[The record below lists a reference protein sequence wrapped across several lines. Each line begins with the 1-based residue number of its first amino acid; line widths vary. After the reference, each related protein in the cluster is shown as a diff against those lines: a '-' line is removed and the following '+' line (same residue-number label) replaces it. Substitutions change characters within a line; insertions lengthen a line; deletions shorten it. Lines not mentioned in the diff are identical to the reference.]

1 MQLTAQYTAKTVLL
15 YMVAAFNPPYISTFG
30 NNATSFWSAMQREPH
45 LKNAALM
52 ARRHAAIPRGVG
64 QSHEVFIARGEN
76 AEIWDVEGKR
86 YIDFAGGIAV
96 LNTGH
101 RHPDVVK
108 AVQRQLELYTHTCFQ
123 VLAYEPYVELAE
135 RINAKAPGNFDKK
148 TMFLSTGAEA
158 VENAIKI
165 ARSFTKRSAIVAFTS
180 GYHGRTLLTL
190 GLTGKVAP
198 YKTGFGP
205 YPAEIF
211 HARFPDA
218 LRGVSVAD
226 SLASVESLFKNDVEA
241 SRVAA
246 IIVEPVQ
253 GEGGFNVAPPEF
265 LQGLRTLCDQH
276 GILLIADE
284 IQTGAGRTGTWFAVE
299 HSGVAPD
306 LITMAKS
313 MAGGFPISAVVG
325 RAEVMDAPAPGGL
338 GGTYAGSPLSCA
350 AALAVLDVFEKEN
363 LLSRSRQLGERLFA
377 SLENMAEKNRCIVD
391 VRGLGA
397 MVAIELCKDGD
408 LQQPDAE
415 LAKKLVAEA
424 TRRGLILLSCG
435 TYGNVIRILVPL
447 TASDALVDEGLAI
460 IDAALTAI
468 QAN

>member
-1 MQLTAQYTAKTVLL
+1 MQHKPQLT
-15 YMVAAFNPPYISTFG
+15 
-30 NNATSFWSAMQREPH
+30 NAS
-45 LKNAALM
+45 LM
-52 ARRHAAIPRGVG
+52 ARRRAAIPRGVG

-101 RHPDVVK
+101 CNPSVIAAVK
-108 AVQRQLELYTHTCFQ
+108 AQLDHYTHTCFQ

-135 RINAKAPGNFDKK
+135 RINALAPGDFAKK
-148 TMFLSTGAEA
+148 TLFLSTGAEA
-158 VENAIKI
+158 IENAVKI
-165 ARSFTKRSAIVAFTS
+165 ARAYTKRAAIIAFTS

-205 YPAEIF
+205 FPPEIF
-211 HARFPDA
+211 HAQFPNA
-218 LRGVSVAD
+218 LHGVSVDDAI
-226 SLASVESLFKNDVEA
+226 ASIESIFKNDVEA

-246 IIVEPVQ
+246 ILVEPVQ

-265 LQGLRTLCDQH
+265 LQRLRVLCDQH

-299 HSGVAPD
+299 QSGVEPD
-306 LITMAKS
+306 LITLAKS

-338 GGTYAGSPLSCA
+338 GGTYAGSPMACA
-350 AALAVLDVFEKEN
+350 AALAVLKVFEKEN
-363 LLSRSRQLGERLFA
+363 LLERSRKLGVRLTA
-377 SLENMAEKNRCIVD
+377 SLKKMAARNSCIAD

-397 MVAIELCKDGD
+397 MVAMELCKGGD
-408 LQQPDAE
+408 IHQPDADM
-415 LAKKLVAEA
+415 AKRLVAEA
-424 TRRGLILLSCG
+424 TQRGLILLSCG

-468 QAN
+468 QADQ

>member
-1 MQLTAQYTAKTVLL
+1 MQHGPNLT
-15 YMVAAFNPPYISTFG
+15 
-30 NNATSFWSAMQREPH
+30 NA
-45 LKNAALM
+45 NLM
-52 ARRHAAIPRGVG
+52 ARRRAAIPRGVG

-101 RHPDVVK
+101 CNPTVIAAVK
-108 AVQRQLELYTHTCFQ
+108 AQLDLYTHTCFQ

-135 RINAKAPGNFDKK
+135 RINALAPGDFPKK
-148 TMFLSTGAEA
+148 TLFLSTGAEA
-158 VENAIKI
+158 IENAVKI
-165 ARSFTKRSAIVAFTS
+165 ARAYTKRAAIIAFTS

-205 YPAEIF
+205 FPPEIF
-211 HARFPDA
+211 HAQFPNA
-218 LRGVSVAD
+218 LHGVSVD
-226 SLASVESLFKNDVEA
+226 ESIASIESIFKNDVEA

-265 LQGLRTLCDQH
+265 LQRLRTLCDEH

-299 HSGVAPD
+299 QSGIEPD
-306 LITMAKS
+306 MITLAKS

-338 GGTYAGSPLSCA
+338 GGTYAGSPMACA
-350 AALAVLDVFEKEN
+350 AALAVLKVFENEK
-363 LLSRSRQLGERLFA
+363 LLERSRKLGDRLTA
-377 SLENMAEKNRCIVD
+377 SLKKMAAHNPCIVD

-397 MVAIELCKDGD
+397 MVAMELCKRGNID
-408 LQQPDAE
+408 QPDAD
-415 LAKKLVAEA
+415 LAKRLVSEA
-424 TRRGLILLSCG
+424 TKRGLILLSCG
-435 TYGNVIRILVPL
+435 TSGNVIRILVPL
-447 TASDALVDEGLAI
+447 TASDALVDEGLDI
-460 IDAALTAI
+460 IDAALTAT
-468 QAN
+468 QVG